1 MRDEFAVVE
10 VYYAASVNDTPL
22 NAITE
27 WLLSHRGLG
36 LSHQKV
42 KDAFY
47 PLEFPHYRHRTYL
60 NITGKYLCTPFS
72 TSGDDR
78 GPPHKVRAMRQ
89 ECDDYKLRCVKAHG
103 TKFPEIQVPAL
114 QERFHIEE
122 QHLLY
127 RYRSFDGYFP
137 TDQWIARP
145 KTDLTDPTEKD
156 IYVLFSISRNYA
168 SPHDTIAVDLEAW
181 KAGIIDAKQR
191 HGGTLPGIV
200 YEGQHLI

>member
-1 MRDEFAVVE
+1 MGVALFHEPR
-10 VYYAASVNDTPL
+10 
-22 NAITE
+22 
-27 WLLSHRGLG
+27 
-36 LSHQKV
+36 
-42 KDAFY
+42 
-47 PLEFPHYRHRTYL
+47 
-60 NITGKYLCTPFS
+60 FS

-78 GPPHKVRAMRQ
+78 GPPHQVRAWRH

-122 QHLLY
+122 QHLLF

-145 KTDLTDPTEKD
+145 KTDLTNPTEKD

-168 SPHDTIAVDLEAW
+168 SPHDAIAVELEAW

-191 HGGTLPGIV
+191 LGGTLPGIV